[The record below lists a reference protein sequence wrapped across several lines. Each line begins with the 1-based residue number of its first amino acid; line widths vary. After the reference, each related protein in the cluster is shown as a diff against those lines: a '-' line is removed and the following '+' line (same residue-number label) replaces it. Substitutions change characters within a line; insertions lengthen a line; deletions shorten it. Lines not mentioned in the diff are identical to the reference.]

1 MRAALRLPPP
11 RDSIAAMTVRVRPFR
26 FERGAVHFPGLALWL
41 DAHDS
46 RGADEWAVVTHAHA
60 DHIARHRRVILT
72 EPTARLLRQRLGG
85 QREERVLRFGER
97 TQFVGS
103 HGDFAL
109 TLLPAGHILGSA
121 MALVEWAGGT
131 LLYTGDFRLRR
142 SDACEPCDFTAA
154 RGCDWLVMETTF
166 GRPEY
171 VFPPTEQV
179 AAELLAFC
187 RAALAAGET
196 PVLLG
201 WTLGKA
207 QELLCLLADCGLR
220 IAVHEAVLP
229 LARIYEQC
237 GVRLGAYEPLDSM
250 LTANLVETA
259 PDRPRAK
266 FGVPPSGGRT
276 LRPPEGGTPNQ
287 GRVLV
292 CPPTF
297 AQSPQRAAL
306 GPCRLAVATG
316 WAMDS
321 SCQYR
326 SGVDA
331 AFPLSDHADFNEL
344 IAFVRHVRPRRIFT
358 THGFAADFAATLRD
372 LGFDTE
378 ALVAE
383 EQLTLALGVAPA
395 RAGRP

>member
-1 MRAALRLPPP
+1 MTPP
-11 RDSIAAMTVRVRPFR
+11 SRPFL
-26 FERGAVHFPGLALWL
+26 FEKGAAHFPELALWL

-46 RGADEWAVVTHAHA
+46 RGPDEWAVVSHAHS
-60 DHIARHRRVILT
+60 DHIARHKRVILT

-85 QREERVLRFGER
+85 QREERILRFGER
-97 TQFVGS
+97 AAFIGPR
-103 HGDFAL
+103 GDFAL

-121 MALVEWAGGT
+121 MVFVEWSGGS
-131 LLYTGDFRLRR
+131 LLYTGDFRLRE
-142 SDACEPCDFTAA
+142 SPACEPCDFTAA

-171 VFPPTEQV
+171 VFPPT
-179 AAELLAFC
+179 AEITESLLRFC
-187 RAALAAGET
+187 REALAASEI

-207 QELLCLLADCGLR
+207 QELLCLLADSGLR
-220 IAVHEAVLP
+220 VAVHEAVLP

-237 GVRLGAYEPLDSM
+237 GVPLGAYAALDVTRS
-250 LTANLVETA
+250 AGLV
-259 PDRPRAK
+259 
-266 FGVPPSGGRT
+266 
-276 LRPPEGGTPNQ
+276 LI
-287 GRVLV
+287 

-316 WAMDS
+316 WAMES
-321 SCQYR
+321 SCKYR

-344 IAFVRHVRPRRIFT
+344 IEFVRQVRPRRVFT

-372 LGFDTE
+372 LGYDAE
-378 ALVAE
+378 ALVAA
-383 EQLTLALGVAPA
+383 EQLTLALGVQPNH
-395 RAGRP
+395 

>member
-1 MRAALRLPPP
+1 MTP
-11 RDSIAAMTVRVRPFR
+11 RPRPFN
-26 FERGAVHFPGLALWL
+26 FTKGSVHFPALALWL

-46 RGADEWAVVTHAHA
+46 RGADEWALVSHAHS
-60 DHIARHRRVILT
+60 DHIARHKRVILT

-85 QREERVLRFGER
+85 KREERVLRFGER
-97 TQFVGS
+97 TEFGGPS
-103 HGDFAL
+103 GEFAL

-121 MALVEWAGGT
+121 MVLVEWSGGS
-131 LLYTGDFRLRR
+131 LLYTGDFRLRA
-142 SDACEPCDFTAA
+142 SPACEPCDFTPA

-166 GRPEY
+166 GRTQY

-179 AAELLAFC
+179 AASLLQFC
-187 RAALAAGET
+187 RDALAANIA

-207 QELLCLLADCGLR
+207 QELLCLLADSGLR
-220 IAVHEAVLP
+220 VAVHEAVLP
-229 LARIYEQC
+229 LAHIYEQC
-237 GVRLGAYEPLDSM
+237 GVRLGDYESLDAS
-250 LTANLVETA
+250 TET
-259 PDRPRAK
+259 
-266 FGVPPSGGRT
+266 
-276 LRPPEGGTPNQ
+276 N
-287 GRVLV
+287 RVLI

-321 SCQYR
+321 SCKYR

-344 IAFVRHVRPRRIFT
+344 IEFVHQVRPRRVFT

-372 LGFDTE
+372 LGFDAE
-378 ALVAE
+378 ALVAA
-383 EQLTLALGVAPA
+383 EQLTLSLGVAPA
-395 RAGRP
+395 QSESPATASREGREGRKAD

>member
-1 MRAALRLPPP
+1 
-11 RDSIAAMTVRVRPFR
+11 MTSRQRPFR
-26 FERGAVHFPGLALWL
+26 FERGAVHFPELALWL

-46 RGADEWAVVTHAHA
+46 RGPDEWSVVTHAHS
-60 DHIARHRRVILT
+60 DHIARHKRVILT

-97 TQFVGS
+97 TPFSGPR
-103 HGDFAL
+103 GDFAL

-121 MALVEWAGGT
+121 MVLVEWSGGT
-131 LLYTGDFRLRR
+131 LLYTGDFRLRA
-142 SDACEPCDFTAA
+142 SPACEPCDFQLA

-179 AAELLAFC
+179 IAELLAFC
-187 RAALAAGET
+187 RTALAAGKT

-207 QELLCLLADCGLR
+207 QELLCLLADSGLR
-220 IAVHEAVLP
+220 VAVHDAVLP

-237 GVRLGAYEPLDSM
+237 GVRLGGYEAL
-250 LTANLVETA
+250 AA
-259 PDRPRAK
+259 
-266 FGVPPSGGRT
+266 
-276 LRPPEGGTPNQ
+276 TPAT
-287 GRVLV
+287 GCVLI

-306 GPCRLAVATG
+306 GPSRLAVATG
-316 WAMDS
+316 WAMES
-321 SCQYR
+321 SCKYR

-344 IAFVRHVRPRRIFT
+344 IEFVRQVRPRRAFT

-372 LGFDTE
+372 LGFDAQ
-378 ALVAE
+378 ALVPA
-383 EQLTLALGVAPA
+383 EQLTLSLGVVPTQSDSPA
-395 RAGRP
+395 TVSRKGREGRKED

>member
-1 MRAALRLPPP
+1 MTP
-11 RDSIAAMTVRVRPFR
+11 RTRPFR
-26 FERGAVHFPGLALWL
+26 FERGAAHFSELALWL

-46 RGADEWAVVTHAHA
+46 RAADEWAVVSHAHS
-60 DHIARHRRVILT
+60 DHIARHKRVILT

-97 TQFVGS
+97 AEFSGPR
-103 HGDFAL
+103 GDFAL

-121 MALVEWAGGT
+121 MVLVEWSGGS
-131 LLYTGDFRLRR
+131 LLYTGDFRLRS
-142 SDACEPCDFTAA
+142 SDACEPCDFTVA

-171 VFPPTEQV
+171 VFPPT
-179 AAELLAFC
+179 AEIVECLLRFC
-187 RAALAAGET
+187 REGLAAGET

-207 QELLCLLADCGLR
+207 QELLCLLADTGLR
-220 IAVHEAVLP
+220 VAVHEAVLP

-237 GVRLGAYEPLDSM
+237 GQRFGDYEMLDAS
-250 LTANLVETA
+250 TEK
-259 PDRPRAK
+259 DRV
-266 FGVPPSGGRT
+266 FI
-276 LRPPEGGTPNQ
+276 
-287 GRVLV
+287 

-321 SCQYR
+321 SCKYR

-331 AFPLSDHADFNEL
+331 AFPLSDHADFKEL
-344 IAFVRHVRPRRIFT
+344 IELVRQVRPRRIFT

-372 LGFDTE
+372 LGFDAE
-378 ALVAE
+378 ALVAA
-383 EQLTLALGVAPA
+383 EQLTLSLGVAPTQIESPA
-395 RAGRP
+395 TVSRKGREGREED

>member
-1 MRAALRLPPP
+1 MTPRA
-11 RDSIAAMTVRVRPFR
+11 RPFC
-26 FERGAVHFPGLALWL
+26 FEKGAVHFRDLALWL
-41 DAHDS
+41 DAHVS
-46 RGADEWAVVTHAHA
+46 RGADEWAVVSHAHS
-60 DHIARHRRVILT
+60 DHIARHKRVILT
-72 EPTARLLRQRLGG
+72 EPTARLLRHRLGG

-97 TQFVGS
+97 AEFSGPR
-103 HGDFAL
+103 GEFAI

-121 MALVEWAGGT
+121 MVLVEWSGGS
-131 LLYTGDFRLRR
+131 LLYTGDFRLRP
-142 SDACEPCDFTAA
+142 SPACEPCDFTLA

-171 VFPPTEQV
+171 VFPPTTEV
-179 AAELLAFC
+179 AESLLRFC
-187 RAALAAGET
+187 REALAAGET

-207 QELLCLLADCGLR
+207 QELLCLLADSGLR
-220 IAVHEAVLP
+220 VAVDEAVLP

-237 GVRLGAYEPLDSM
+237 GVRLGDYEAIDATQS
-250 LTANLVETA
+250 
-259 PDRPRAK
+259 K
-266 FGVPPSGGRT
+266 
-276 LRPPEGGTPNQ
+276 
-287 GRVLV
+287 GRVLI

-316 WAMDS
+316 WAMES
-321 SCQYR
+321 SCKYR

-344 IAFVRHVRPRRIFT
+344 IEFVRQVRPRRTFT

-372 LGFDTE
+372 HGFDAE
-378 ALVAE
+378 ALVAA
-383 EQLTLALGVAPA
+383 EQLTLSLGVAPA
-395 RAGRP
+395 QSASPATSSRKGREGREED

>member
-1 MRAALRLPPP
+1 LNLPPP
-11 RDSIAAMTVRVRPFR
+11 RDSIAAMTPRTRPFR
-26 FERGAVHFPGLALWL
+26 FERGAVHFPELALWL

-46 RGADEWAVVTHAHA
+46 RGADEWAVVTHAHS
-60 DHIARHRRVILT
+60 DHIARHKRVILT
-72 EPTARLLRQRLGG
+72 DPTARLLRQRLGG

-97 TQFVGS
+97 ANFSGPR
-103 HGDFAL
+103 GDFAL

-121 MALVEWAGGT
+121 MALVEWVGGS

-142 SDACEPCDFTAA
+142 SDACEPCDFSAA

-171 VFPPTEQV
+171 VFPLTTQV
-179 AAELLAFC
+179 AGDLLRFC
-187 RAALAAGET
+187 REALAAGET

-207 QELLCLLADCGLR
+207 QELLCHLADSGLR
-220 IAVHEAVLP
+220 VAVHEAVVP

-237 GVRLGAYEPLDSM
+237 GVRLGNYEALLPDD
-250 LTANLVETA
+250 ARWGEA
-259 PDRPRAK
+259 PDEPGAAPTARREPRP
-266 FGVPPSGGRT
+266 T
-276 LRPPEGGTPNQ
+276 
-287 GRVLV
+287 GRVLI
-292 CPPTF
+292 CPPNF

-321 SCQYR
+321 SCKYR

-344 IAFVRHVRPRRIFT
+344 IEFVQQVRPRRVFT

-372 LGFDTE
+372 LGFDAE
-378 ALVAE
+378 ALVAA
-383 EQLTLALGVAPA
+383 EQLTLGLGVAPHTTA
-395 RAGRP
+395 V

>member
-1 MRAALRLPPP
+1 M
-11 RDSIAAMTVRVRPFR
+11 
-26 FERGAVHFPGLALWL
+26 HFPELALWL

-46 RGADEWAVVTHAHA
+46 RGADEWAVVTHAHS
-60 DHIARHRRVILT
+60 DHIARHKRVILT

-97 TQFVGS
+97 ANFIGPR
-103 HGDFAL
+103 GDFAL

-121 MALVEWAGGT
+121 MALVEWVGGS

-142 SDACEPCDFTAA
+142 SDACEPCDFSAA

-171 VFPPTEQV
+171 VFPLTTQV
-179 AAELLAFC
+179 AEDLLRFC
-187 RAALAAGET
+187 REALAAGET

-207 QELLCLLADCGLR
+207 QELLCVLADSGLR
-220 IAVHEAVLP
+220 VAVHEAVVP

-237 GVRLGAYEPLDSM
+237 GVRLGNYEALLPDD
-250 LTANLVETA
+250 ARWGEA
-259 PDRPRAK
+259 PDEPGAAPTARREPRP
-266 FGVPPSGGRT
+266 T
-276 LRPPEGGTPNQ
+276 
-287 GRVLV
+287 GRVLI
-292 CPPTF
+292 CPPNF

-321 SCQYR
+321 SCKYR

-344 IAFVRHVRPRRIFT
+344 IEFVQQVRPRRVFT

-372 LGFDTE
+372 LGFDAE
-378 ALVAE
+378 ALVAA

-395 RAGRP
+395 GAGV

>member
-1 MRAALRLPPP
+1 MTPRA
-11 RDSIAAMTVRVRPFR
+11 RPFR
-26 FERGAVHFPGLALWL
+26 FERDAVHFPELALWL

-46 RGADEWAVVTHAHA
+46 RGPDEWAVVSHAHS
-60 DHIARHRRVILT
+60 DHIARHKRVILT

-97 TQFVGS
+97 MEFSGPR
-103 HGDFAL
+103 GDFAL

-121 MALVEWAGGT
+121 MVLVEWSGGT
-131 LLYTGDFRLRR
+131 LLYTGDFRLRP
-142 SDACEPCDFTAA
+142 SPACEPCDFQLA

-171 VFPPTEQV
+171 VFPPT
-179 AAELLAFC
+179 AEIVESLLQFC
-187 RAALAAGET
+187 REALAAGET

-207 QELLCLLADCGLR
+207 QELLCVLAGSGLR

-229 LARIYEQC
+229 LAQIYKQC
-237 GVRLGAYEPLDSM
+237 GVRLGEYEPLDLQHAS
-250 LTANLVETA
+250 
-259 PDRPRAK
+259 
-266 FGVPPSGGRT
+266 
-276 LRPPEGGTPNQ
+276 
-287 GRVLV
+287 GRVLI

-306 GPCRLAVATG
+306 GPSRLAVATG
-316 WAMDS
+316 WAMES
-321 SCQYR
+321 SCKYR
-326 SGVDA
+326 SGVDT

-344 IAFVRHVRPRRIFT
+344 IEFVRQVRPRRVFT

-372 LGFDTE
+372 LGFDAE
-378 ALVAE
+378 ALVAA
-383 EQLTLALGVAPA
+383 EQLTLSLGVAPTQVESQVTA
-395 RAGRP
+395 SRKGREAD

>member
-1 MRAALRLPPP
+1 MTP
-11 RDSIAAMTVRVRPFR
+11 RTRPFR
-26 FERGAVHFPGLALWL
+26 FERGAVHFPELALWL

-46 RGADEWAVVTHAHA
+46 RDPDEWAVVSHAHS
-60 DHIARHRRVILT
+60 DHIARHKRVALT

-97 TQFVGS
+97 TEFS
-103 HGDFAL
+103 SPRGDFAL

-121 MALVEWAGGT
+121 MVMVEWSGGS
-131 LLYTGDFRLRR
+131 LLYTGDFRLRP
-142 SDACEPCDFTAA
+142 SPVCEPCGFQLA

-171 VFPPTEQV
+171 VFPPTVEIV
-179 AAELLAFC
+179 EGLLQFC
-187 RAALAAGET
+187 REAFAAGET

-207 QELLCLLADCGLR
+207 QELLCLLANSGLR
-220 IAVHEAVLP
+220 VAVHEAVLP

-237 GVRLGAYEPLDSM
+237 GVRLGAYEPLNISQERD
-250 LTANLVETA
+250 
-259 PDRPRAK
+259 
-266 FGVPPSGGRT
+266 
-276 LRPPEGGTPNQ
+276 
-287 GRVLV
+287 RVLI

-316 WAMDS
+316 WAMES
-321 SCQYR
+321 SCKYR

-344 IAFVRHVRPRRIFT
+344 IEFVRQVRPRRVFT

-372 LGFDTE
+372 LGFDAE
-378 ALVAE
+378 ALVNE
-383 EQLTLALGVAPA
+383 EQLTFSLGVPPNGIA
-395 RAGRP
+395 

>member
-11 RDSIAAMTVRVRPFR
+11 RDSIAAMTVRHRPFC

-46 RGADEWAVVTHAHA
+46 RGADEWAVVTHAHS

-97 TQFVGS
+97 AEFSGP
-103 HGDFAL
+103 GGNFAL

-121 MALVEWAGGT
+121 MALVEWAGGS

-171 VFPPTEQV
+171 VFPPMEQV

-187 RAALAAGET
+187 RTALAAGET

-207 QELLCLLADCGLR
+207 QELLCLLADSGLR

-237 GVRLGAYEPLDSM
+237 GVRLGAFEPLD
-250 LTANLVETA
+250 LK
-259 PDRPRAK
+259 RAA
-266 FGVPPSGGRT
+266 GC
-276 LRPPEGGTPNQ
+276 
-287 GRVLV
+287 VLI

-297 AQSPQRAAL
+297 AQAPQRAAL
-306 GPCRLAVATG
+306 GPCKFALATG

-344 IAFVRHVRPRRIFT
+344 IAFVHHVRPRRIFT

-372 LGFDTE
+372 FGFDTE

-395 RAGRP
+395 SAGRP

>member
-1 MRAALRLPPP
+1 
-11 RDSIAAMTVRVRPFR
+11 MTSGTRPFR
-26 FERGAVHFPGLALWL
+26 FERGAVHFPELALWL
-41 DAHDS
+41 DAHDA
-46 RGADEWAVVTHAHA
+46 RGADEWAVVSHAHS
-60 DHIARHRRVILT
+60 DHIARHKRIILT

-85 QREERVLRFGER
+85 QREERMLRFGER
-97 TQFVGS
+97 AQFSGPR
-103 HGDFAL
+103 GDFAL

-121 MALVEWAGGT
+121 MALVEWSGGT
-131 LLYTGDFRLRR
+131 LLYTGDFRLRA
-142 SDACEPCDFTAA
+142 SPACERCDFTAA

-171 VFPPTEQV
+171 VFPPTAEV
-179 AAELLAFC
+179 AAGLLRFC
-187 RAALAAGET
+187 REAWAAGET

-207 QELLCLLADCGLR
+207 QELLCVLADSGLR
-220 IAVHEAVLP
+220 VAVHEAVLP

-237 GVRLGAYEPLDSM
+237 NVQLCRYESLD
-250 LTANLVETA
+250 L
-259 PDRPRAK
+259 AK
-266 FGVPPSGGRT
+266 AS
-276 LRPPEGGTPNQ
+276 
-287 GRVLV
+287 GRVLI

-321 SCQYR
+321 SCKYR

-344 IAFVRHVRPRRIFT
+344 VEFVQAVRPRRVFT

-372 LGFDTE
+372 LGFDAE
-378 ALVAE
+378 ALVAA
-383 EQLTLALGVAPA
+383 EQLTLPLGVVPTQIERPA
-395 RAGRP
+395 SASREGRAWRNAD

>member
-1 MRAALRLPPP
+1 MTP
-11 RDSIAAMTVRVRPFR
+11 RTRPFR
-26 FERGAVHFPGLALWL
+26 FERGAVHFPELALWL

-46 RGADEWAVVTHAHA
+46 RGADEWAVVTHAHS
-60 DHIARHRRVILT
+60 DHIARHKRVILT
-72 EPTARLLRQRLGG
+72 GPTARLLHQRLGG

-97 TQFVGS
+97 VEFSGPR
-103 HGDFAL
+103 GDFAL

-121 MALVEWAGGT
+121 MVLVEWRGSS

-142 SDACEPCDFTAA
+142 SDACEPCDFERAC
-154 RGCDWLVMETTF
+154 GCDWLVMETTF

-171 VFPPTEQV
+171 VFPPTAQV
-179 AAELLAFC
+179 MGEVLNFC
-187 RAALAAGET
+187 RTALDDGET

-207 QELLCLLADCGLR
+207 QELLCVLADSGLR
-220 IAVHEAVLP
+220 VAVHEAVLP

-237 GVRLGAYEPLDSM
+237 GMRLGAYEPLD
-250 LTANLVETA
+250 LQ
-259 PDRPRAK
+259 RA
-266 FGVPPSGGRT
+266 T
-276 LRPPEGGTPNQ
+276 
-287 GRVLV
+287 GRVLI

-297 AQSPQRAAL
+297 AQSSQRAAL
-306 GPCRLAVATG
+306 GACRLAVATG

-321 SCQYR
+321 SCKYR

-344 IAFVRHVRPRRIFT
+344 IEFVRQVRPRRVFT

-372 LGFDTE
+372 LGFDAE
-378 ALVAE
+378 ALVAA
-383 EQLTLALGVAPA
+383 EQLTLSLGVAPT
-395 RAGRP
+395 

>member
-1 MRAALRLPPP
+1 MTPP
-11 RDSIAAMTVRVRPFR
+11 TRPFR
-26 FERGAVHFPGLALWL
+26 FTKGAVHFPELALWL
-41 DAHDS
+41 DAHDA
-46 RGADEWAVVTHAHA
+46 RGANEWAVVTHAHS
-60 DHIARHRRVILT
+60 DHIARHKRVVLT
-72 EPTARLLRQRLGG
+72 EPTAQLLRARLGG
-85 QREERVLRFGER
+85 QREERVLGFGER
-97 TQFVGS
+97 TEFG
-103 HGDFAL
+103 GPGGGFAL

-121 MALVEWAGGT
+121 MALVEWSGGS
-131 LLYTGDFRLRR
+131 LLYTGDFRLRA
-142 SDACEPCDFTAA
+142 SPACEPCDFTVA

-171 VFPPTEQV
+171 VFPPTAQV
-179 AAELLAFC
+179 AAGLLEFC
-187 RAALAAGET
+187 RAALAAGAT

-207 QELLCLLADCGLR
+207 QELLCLLAGSGLR
-220 IAVHEAVLP
+220 VAVHEAVLP

-237 GVRLGAYEPLDSM
+237 GVRLGAYE
-250 LTANLVETA
+250 ALVAEQHA
-259 PDRPRAK
+259 L
-266 FGVPPSGGRT
+266 GVPPSGGQTR
-276 LRPPEGGTPNQ
+276 LPPEGGTPSQ
-287 GRVLV
+287 GRVLI

-316 WAMDS
+316 WAMER

-344 IAFVRHVRPRRIFT
+344 LEFVRQVCSRRVFT

-372 LGFDTE
+372 LGFDAE
-378 ALVAE
+378 ALVAAA
-383 EQLTLALGVAPA
+383 QLTLALGVGPA
-395 RAGRP
+395 VRNRRPSGDGG

>member
-1 MRAALRLPPP
+1 MHLPPLP
-11 RDSIAAMTVRVRPFR
+11 DSIGAMTARNRPFR
-26 FERGAVHFPGLALWL
+26 FERGAVHFPELALWL

-46 RGADEWAVVTHAHA
+46 RGADEWAVVSHAHS
-60 DHIARHRRVILT
+60 DHIARHKRVILT

-97 TQFVGS
+97 TQFSGPR
-103 HGDFAL
+103 GDFAL

-121 MALVEWAGGT
+121 MVLVEWTGDS
-131 LLYTGDFRLRR
+131 LLYTGDFRLRH
-142 SDACEPCDFTAA
+142 SDVCEPCDFSAA

-171 VFPPTEQV
+171 VFPPTAQV
-179 AAELLAFC
+179 AEDLLRFC
-187 RAALAAGET
+187 REALETGET

-207 QELLCLLADCGLR
+207 QELLCLLAGSGLR
-220 IAVHEAVLP
+220 VAVHEAVLP

-237 GVRLGAYEPLDSM
+237 GVRLGAYEALDSM

-259 PDRPRAK
+259 SDRPRARL
-266 FGVPPSGGRT
+266 GVPPSGGRT
-276 LRPPEGGTPNQ
+276 LRPSEGGTPNQ

-297 AQSPQRAAL
+297 AQSPQRAAI

-316 WAMDS
+316 WAMES
-321 SCQYR
+321 SCKYR

-344 IAFVRHVRPRRIFT
+344 VEFTRQVRPRRVFT

-372 LGFDTE
+372 LGFDAE
-378 ALVAE
+378 ALVAA
-383 EQLTLALGVAPA
+383 EQLTLGLGVAPG
-395 RAGRP
+395 RAGS

>member
-1 MRAALRLPPP
+1 MTSRA
-11 RDSIAAMTVRVRPFR
+11 RPFH
-26 FERGAVHFPGLALWL
+26 FTRGAVHFPELALWL
-41 DAHDS
+41 DAHDG
-46 RGADEWAVVTHAHA
+46 RGPDEWAVVTHAHS
-60 DHIARHRRVILT
+60 DHIARHKRVILT

-97 TQFVGS
+97 TEFSGPC
-103 HGDFAL
+103 GGFAL

-121 MALVEWAGGT
+121 MVLVEWSGGS
-131 LLYTGDFRLRR
+131 LLYTGDFRLRA
-142 SDACEPCDFTAA
+142 SPACEPCDFTAA

-171 VFPPTEQV
+171 VFPPTSQV
-179 AAELLAFC
+179 TARLLQFC
-187 RAALAAGET
+187 RTALAADST

-207 QELLCLLADCGLR
+207 QELLCLLSDSGLR
-220 IAVHEAVLP
+220 VAVHASVLP

-237 GVRLGAYEPLDSM
+237 GVRLGAYDALD
-250 LTANLVETA
+250 TTQ
-259 PDRPRAK
+259 AK
-266 FGVPPSGGRT
+266 
-276 LRPPEGGTPNQ
+276 NC
-287 GRVLV
+287 VLI

-306 GPCRLAVATG
+306 GPCQLAVATG

-321 SCQYR
+321 SCKYR

-344 IAFVRHVRPRRIFT
+344 IEFVRLVGPRRVFT
-358 THGFAADFAATLRD
+358 THGFATDFAATLRD
-372 LGFDTE
+372 LGFDAE
-378 ALVAE
+378 ALVNE
-383 EQLTLALGVAPA
+383 EQLTFALGVPPSGAV
-395 RAGRP
+395 